1 MEITQTQSAGLTREF
16 KVVVAAK
23 DIEEKLNIRLAEVQG
38 MVNLPGFRPGKVP
51 LTLVK
56 KRFGASVMGEVLE
69 QVVQDSS
76 SQALTENN
84 VRPAMQPQIEI
95 EKFDEGADL
104 EYKLK
109 VEVMPEIVPVDFS
122 TIEVERESAEI
133 GEDEIEQAM
142 SRIAEQNQQT
152 KPVEKKRAVK
162 SGDVVVIDFTG
173 KLEGKDDDR
182 LKGEGARLT
191 LGSNT
196 FIAGFED
203 QLVGAKPGETR
214 EVKVSFPE
222 EYGNTELAGKEAVFT
237 VEVKELHEPI
247 PVEMNDEF
255 AKNLG
260 FDDLEGVK
268 AAIRQQIESE
278 YKQAARTKVKR
289 RLLDKLAESHSFEVP
304 QGMLDAEYETIVRQ
318 VAGEDHNHDHTHDH
332 DHDHD
337 HGHDHDHDHAHGH
350 EHHHHAVD
358 EKLSDEEKAE
368 YRTIAERRVRLGLLL
383 SEVGRLNNIDV
394 GDDEVQRA
402 MIQEASR
409 YPGQERQVVEFY
421 RGNPQA
427 LANLRAPLFEEKIID
442 FILEMAQVSEKTVTP
457 EELFKPIDED
467 GEEAEDGKKK
477 PAKKAAAKKTKA
489 ADTDAKADKDAKDD
503 GAEAKPKKP
512 AKKAAAKSE

>member
-1 MEITQTQSAGLTREF
+1 MR
-16 KVVVAAK
+16 
-23 DIEEKLNIRLAEVQG
+23 
-38 MVNLPGFRPGKVP
+38 
-51 LTLVK
+51 
-56 KRFGASVMGEVLE
+56 
-69 QVVQDSS
+69 DSS
-76 SQALTENN
+76 SQALAENN
-84 VRPAMQPQIEI
+84 VRPAMQPKIEI

-104 EYKLK
+104 EYMLK

-122 TIEVERESAEI
+122 TIEVERETAEI
-133 GEDEIEQAM
+133 AEDEIEQAM

-203 QLVGAKPGETR
+203 QLIGAKPGDTR
-214 EVKVSFPE
+214 EVKVTFPE
-222 EYGNTELAGKEAVFT
+222 AYGNAELAGKEAVFT

-247 PVEMNDEF
+247 PVEINDEF
-255 AKNLG
+255 AKSLG
-260 FDDLEGVK
+260 FEDLAGVK
-268 AAIRQQIESE
+268 AAIRQQIEGE

-304 QGMLDAEYETIVRQ
+304 QGMLEAEYETIVRQ
-318 VAGEDHNHDHTHDH
+318 VAGAGHDH

-337 HGHDHDHDHAHGH
+337 HDHHHHDHDHDHDHDHHDHDHDHHDHGH
-350 EHHHHAVD
+350 GHHHHAVD
-358 EKLSDEEKAE
+358 EKLNDEEKAE

-409 YPGQERQVVEFY
+409 YPGQERQVIEFY

-442 FILEMAQVSEKTVTP
+442 FILEMAKVSEKTVTP

-467 GEEAEDGKKK
+467 GEEAETGKEK
-477 PAKKAAAKKTKA
+477 PAKKAAAKK
-489 ADTDAKADKDAKDD
+489 AKDD
-503 GAEAKPKKP
+503 GADAKPKK
-512 AKKAAAKSE
+512 ATKKAAAKSE